1 MKKNFRKG
9 LINSWTLLKEIFKG
23 FVADRVLK
31 LSAALSYF
39 TLFSIAPM
47 LVVIIGLCSIFLGK
61 EAIEGE
67 VFGMI
72 KNYVGEAPAIQI
84 QEVLIK
90 TTLNYNN
97 IWATVLGGITLLF
110 GATGIFGEIQDS
122 INMIW
127 GLKTKP
133 KKGWILLLFNR
144 MLSFSMVLVLGFV
157 LMVSLM
163 LNALLKTFLDKL
175 NNQLPDQ
182 LLEIMIYLDQVL
194 MFITVMILFASIFK
208 VLPDAKIKW
217 RDVLAG
223 AFVTALLFMG
233 GKFLIS
239 MYLEN
244 NATISAYGATGSIIV
259 LLMWVYYSAII
270 LYFGA
275 EFTQVYA
282 KFRGR
287 RIEPNR
293 YAVFVEDHL
302 IEKPTSSGVDKG
314 SKNIPEG

>member
-1 MKKNFRKG
+1 MTRKRIKNG
-9 LINSWTLLKEIFKG
+9 WILLRDTFKA
-23 FVADRVLK
+23 FLADRVPK
-31 LSAALSYF
+31 LSAALSYY

-47 LVVIIGLCSIFLGK
+47 LVVIIGLFSIFYGR

-67 VFGMI
+67 IFEMI
-72 KNYVGEAPAIQI
+72 RSYIGEGPASQI
-84 QEVLIK
+84 QEVIVS
-90 TTLNYNN
+90 TTLNYDN
-97 IWATVLGGITLLF
+97 IWTMTVGGIILLL
-110 GATGIFGEIQDS
+110 GATYTFGEIQDS
-122 INMIW
+122 INLIW

-133 KKGWILLLFNR
+133 KKGFILLIINR
-144 MLSFSMVLVLGFV
+144 VLSFSMVLVLGFI
-157 LMVSLM
+157 LMASLLM
-163 LNALLKTFLDKL
+163 NALLKAFFEML
-175 NNQLPDQ
+175 NNVVPDQ
-182 LLEIMIYLDQVL
+182 LLEIMLYLDQVI
-194 MFITVMILFASIFK
+194 MFFTVMALFAFIFK

-217 RDVLAG
+217 KDVFAG

-233 GKFLIS
+233 GKFLIGL
-239 MYLEN
+239 YLEN
-244 NATISAYGATGSIIV
+244 NATVTAYGAAGSIIV

-302 IEKPTSSGVDKG
+302 IEKKTSSGVN
-314 SKNIPEG
+314 KNSE

>member
-1 MKKNFRKG
+1 M
-9 LINSWTLLKEIFKG
+9 LIKQFKTVWILLKEVFKG
-23 FVADRVLK
+23 FIADRVPK
-31 LSAALSYF
+31 LSAALAYY

-47 LVVIIGLCSIFLGK
+47 LIVIIGLGSIFFGR
-61 EAIEGE
+61 EAIQGDIFE
-67 VFGMI
+67 MI
-72 KNYVGEAPAIQI
+72 KNYVGEGPAIQI
-84 QEVLIK
+84 QEVLIR

-97 IWATVLGGITLLF
+97 VWAAVIGGTILLL

-122 INMIW
+122 INFIW

-133 KKGWILLLFNR
+133 KKGWILLILHR
-144 MLSFSMVLVLGFV
+144 VLSFSMVLVLGFV

-163 LNALLKTFLDKL
+163 LNALLASLFDRL
-175 NNQLPDQ
+175 NNHVPDQ
-182 LLEIMIYLDQVL
+182 LLEVMLYLDHVL
-194 MFITVMILFASIFK
+194 MFLTVMVLFACIFK

-217 RDVLAG
+217 KDVLAG
-223 AFVTALLFMG
+223 AFVTTLLFMG

-239 MYLEN
+239 IYLEN
-244 NATISAYGATGSIIV
+244 NITVSAYGTTGSIIV
-259 LLMWVYYSAII
+259 MLLWVYFSAII

-287 RIEPNR
+287 RIEPNS

-302 IEKPTSSGVDKG
+302 VEKATSSGVNKDG
-314 SKNIPEG
+314 KNMP